1 MQLVVGFTAMLL
13 VKVYKLKEL
22 RALRCFSHKYR
33 HKVKQN
39 CNILLKNHSSSAFC
53 LLPVF

>member
-22 RALRCFSHKYR
+22 RALRCFSHKY
-33 HKVKQN
+33 K
-39 CNILLKNHSSSAFC
+39 
-53 LLPVF
+53 